1 MFDVRFAHR
10 VQRRPVLELYPSFR
24 PDISLNPA
32 AFDLMPLSRP
42 KTRTAS
48 PKPAA
53 SSAPTPALRP
63 IKKLMAANRSEIAVR
78 IFRAATELHL
88 RTVAIFAQEDRLCI
102 HRYKADEAYQVGA
115 GKGPV
120 AAYLD
125 IESIVGVAKEKNVD
139 AIHPGYGFLSEN
151 AEFARA
157 CERAGIV
164 FVGPRPELLDMMGD
178 KTAARAV
185 AQRIGV
191 PVLPGTKDPISDR
204 EEAIRTAKSIG
215 FPLIIKA
222 AFGGGGRGMRVV
234 HKAADL
240 VNLLDE
246 AQAEAG
252 RAFGNPAVFLEKYIP
267 RAKHIEVQILG
278 DKHGNVI
285 HLHERDC
292 SVQRRHQKVVEVAP
306 SFGLPENVV
315 RELCDAAARLA
326 REIRYDNAGTVE
338 FLYDLDHHQWFF
350 IEMNPRIQVE
360 HTVTEVITGL
370 DLVRAQ
376 ILIAQGHALHS
387 PEVGM
392 PFQTEVP
399 RNGYAI
405 QCRITTE
412 DPENKFIPD
421 YGRILAYRSPGGFGV
436 RLDGGMG
443 YAGAV
448 ITPFYDSMLVK
459 SITSGQTYEIAMN
472 RARRVLSEFRIRGVK
487 TNIPFLENV
496 IAHAQFRTGQATT
509 TLIDTTPELFA
520 FKARRDRATKLLN
533 FLGNVIVNGN
543 PHAKG
548 FRPEKPF
555 AAAPVPSASP
565 SGGAARVQFGVQSL
579 EFGVSKPKTQNTK
592 LKPASL
598 TPNSKPQTPNSAG
611 VARGTR
617 QLLLEL
623 GPQKFAEWTV
633 KQKRLLVTDTTWR
646 DAHQS
651 LMATRVRSYD
661 MLACADALAH
671 RVPNLFSLEMWGGA
685 TFDTAMRFLSE
696 DPWERLRQLRAKV
709 PNICFQMLFRGANAV
724 GYTNYPDNV
733 VAGFVRHAAAS
744 GMDIFRVF
752 DSLNYLPNLRVAMEA
767 VNETHGVCEA
777 AICYTGDINDP
788 AREKFNLTYYVK
800 IARELER
807 MGAHFLAIKDMA
819 GLCRPYA
826 AQKLVK
832 TLKEEVGLPVH
843 FHTHDTSGIA
853 AASVLRAADAGV
865 DVVDLA
871 LAAMSG
877 STSQPNLNSVVAALR
892 NTPRDTGL
900 DLEALNE
907 FSDYWE
913 QVREYYR
920 PFDTAPKSGS
930 AEVYLH
936 EMPGG
941 QYTNL
946 KEQAAAMGVAH
957 RWPEIAR
964 TYAEVNQL
972 FGDIVKVTPSS
983 KVVGDMALFL
993 FSKGIKPADVVN
1005 LEPGTTAFPESVID
1019 MMMGGLGWPEG
1030 GWPEQAWKVILGP
1043 KRFQEAHARYVAATS
1058 AKLGRKVERQANALD
1073 LDKMRAELAEKLKRP
1088 VNDDDLYSHL
1098 MYPQVFAEFAK
1109 HVAAYSDV
1117 SVLPTPAFFY
1127 GLKPGEEISV
1137 SIEEGKV
1144 LIIRLIS
1151 IGQPDKDG
1159 RRAISYELNG
1169 IGRETFILDKTV
1181 APKTKARLKAD
1192 LNDPTQVAAPIP
1204 GLIAQLQVSVGSKVA
1219 KGDKLLMMEAMKM
1232 QNTVYA
1238 PCDGVVAELHV
1249 ALGDTV
1255 EAKDLLIKIRAAG

>member
-1 MFDVRFAHR
+1 MT
-10 VQRRPVLELYPSFR
+10 
-24 PDISLNPA
+24 PD
-32 AFDLMPLSRP
+32 
-42 KTRTAS
+42 
-48 PKPAA
+48 
-53 SSAPTPALRP
+53 SAPALATPPVRP
-63 IKKLMAANRSEIAVR
+63 LQKLMAANRSEIAVR
-78 IFRAATELHL
+78 IFRAGTELGL
-88 RTVAIFAQEDRLCI
+88 RTVAVYAQEDRFCI
-102 HRYKADEAYQVGA
+102 HRYKADEAYQVGI

-125 IESIVGVAKEKNVD
+125 IDSIVAVAKQKGVD

-151 AEFARA
+151 AQFARA
-157 CERAGIV
+157 CQKAGII
-164 FVGPRPELLDMMGD
+164 FVGPRPELLEMMGD
-178 KTAARAV
+178 KTAARAL
-185 AQRIGV
+185 AKRIAV
-191 PVLPGTKDPISDR
+191 PTLPGTEEPVSDR
-204 EEAIRTAKSIG
+204 DEALKIAKTIG

-234 HKAADL
+234 QKASEL
-240 VNLLDE
+240 SSLLDE
-246 AQAEAG
+246 AQAEAE

-278 DKHGNVI
+278 DQHGNVI
-285 HLHERDC
+285 HLYERDC

-306 SFGLPENVV
+306 SYGLPERIVN
-315 RELCDAAARLA
+315 ELCEAAARMA
-326 REIRYDNAGTVE
+326 REVRYDNAGTIE
-338 FLYDLDHHQWFF
+338 FLYDLDRHEWFF

-392 PFQTEVP
+392 PRQLDVP

-421 YGRILAYRSPGGFGV
+421 YGKILAYRSPGGFGV

-443 YAGAV
+443 FAGAV

-459 SITSGQTYEIAMN
+459 VITSGQSYPIAMN

-496 IAHAQFRTGQATT
+496 ITHPQFTSGQATT

-520 FKARRDRATKLLN
+520 FKARRDRASKLLN
-533 FLGNVIVNGN
+533 FLGNVVVNGN

-548 FRPEKPF
+548 YRPEKPLT
-555 AAAPVPSASP
+555 ATKAPAYDH
-565 SGGAARVQFGVQSL
+565 
-579 EFGVSKPKTQNTK
+579 
-592 LKPASL
+592 LKAP
-598 TPNSKPQTPNSAG
+598 PP
-611 VARGTR
+611 GTR

-623 GPQKFAEWTV
+623 GPKKFAEWTLA
-633 KQKRLLVTDTTWR
+633 QKRLLITDTTWR

-651 LMATRVRSYD
+651 LMATRVRGYD
-661 MLACADALAH
+661 MLACAGAVAQRAGD
-671 RVPNLFSLEMWGGA
+671 LFSLEMWGGA

-733 VAGFVRHAAAS
+733 VAGFVKHAAQS

-767 VNETHGVCEA
+767 VQDTHAICEA
-777 AICYTGDINDP
+777 ALCYTGDILD
-788 AREKFNLTYYVK
+788 EKRDKYSLQYYVK
-800 IARELER
+800 LGRELEK

-826 AQKLVK
+826 AHKLVK
-832 TLKEEVGLPVH
+832 ALKEEIGLPVH
-843 FHTHDTSGIA
+843 FHTHDTSGIN

-871 LAAMSG
+871 LASMSG
-877 STSQPNLNSVVAALR
+877 STSQPNLNSIVAALQH
-892 NTPRDTGL
+892 TPRETKL

-913 QVREYYR
+913 QIRSYYL
-920 PFDTAPKSGS
+920 PFDTAPRSGS

-946 KEQAAAMGVAH
+946 KEQAVSMGVSH

-964 TYAEVNQL
+964 TYAEVNAL

-993 FSKGIKPADVVN
+993 FSRGIKPADVVN
-1005 LEPGTTAFPESVID
+1005 LEPGSIPFPESVID
-1019 MMMGGLGWPEG
+1019 MMQGGLGWPDG
-1030 GWPEQAWKVILGP
+1030 GWPQQVQKVILGE
-1043 KRFQEAHARYVAATS
+1043 KRAAEARAKYEVATRKKKTKGS
-1058 AKLGRKVERQANALD
+1058 SEAKPALD
-1073 LDKMRAELAEKLKRP
+1073 LEKTRTELSEKLRRDAS
-1088 VNDDDLYSHL
+1088 DDDLYSHL
-1098 MYPQVFAEFAK
+1098 MYPQVHADFTK
-1109 HVAAYSDV
+1109 HQREYGDV

-1127 GLKPGEEISV
+1127 GLSVGEEISV
-1137 SIEEGKV
+1137 NIEEGKV
-1144 LIIRLIS
+1144 LIIRLVS
-1151 IGQPDKDG
+1151 MSAPDKDG
-1159 RRAISYELNG
+1159 RRTISYELNG
-1169 IGRETFILDKTV
+1169 MARETFILDKSV
-1181 APKTKARLKAD
+1181 APKMKARPKAD
-1192 LNDPTQVAAPIP
+1192 LADPLQVAAPIP
-1204 GLIAQLQVSVGSKVA
+1204 GLIAMLAVSVGSKVA

-1232 QNTVYA
+1232 QTTVYS
-1238 PCDGVVAELHV
+1238 PCDGIVEVSHVV
-1249 ALGDTV
+1249 LGDTV
-1255 EAKDLLIKIRAAG
+1255 ESKDLLLKIRAAG